1 MQIPEG
7 TIGGRNGVWTGVYQG
22 KALLEIG
29 LLWLLSADMEPYW
42 DVTGHGHV
50 IEVKGTPS
58 LRMQYEIERSSDMDV
73 VDSTAE
79 TAHPTVNAIPPVVT
93 ARSGL
98 LTPHYLPLI
107 TAGAL
112 PASIT
117 ERHPSAQT
125 SF

>member
-29 LLWLLSADMEPYW
+29 LLWRLSADMEPYW
-42 DVTGHGHV
+42 EVTGHGHV

-73 VDSTAE
+73 VESTAE
-79 TAHPTVNAIPPVVT
+79 TAHPAVNAIPAVVA
-93 ARSGL
+93 ARPGL
-98 LTPHYLPLI
+98 DRKSTRLH
-107 TAGAL
+107 
-112 PASIT
+112 SS
-117 ERHPSAQT
+117 H
-125 SF
+125 